1 MITRVTPAARRV
13 RWLHRRPPVPGT
25 GQAGPWAGHDAG
37 PRARRDRRLGEQMT
51 ATGLEQAAPTRGR
64 WAVRAGWAAF
74 GWGLIFGAISIY
86 WGCGGTL
93 GLNTIGGSIER
104 LAREHNTGIFVAVW
118 VTGLAK
124 LVGATLALA
133 LVRPWGDRLPRRPV
147 VILSWVATVV
157 ITLYGA
163 ITVAGD
169 ALGVA
174 HVIHP
179 KHPVART
186 PLLWHLWVWDMS
198 FLVWGLLFG
207 CAAWYFTRVAATRRP
222 APR

>member
-1 MITRVTPAARRV
+1 MA
-13 RWLHRRPPVPGT
+13 
-25 GQAGPWAGHDAG
+25 
-37 PRARRDRRLGEQMT
+37 

-74 GWGLIFGAISIY
+74 AWGVAFGLISLY

-133 LVRPWGDRLPRRPV
+133 LVRPWGQRLPRRPV
-147 VILSWVATVV
+147 VILSWVATAV
-157 ITLYGA
+157 ITLYGVV
-163 ITVAGD
+163 TVAGD
-169 ALGVA
+169 ALAAA

-179 KHPVART
+179 KNPIAWT

-198 FLVWGLLFG
+198 FLIWGLLFG
-207 CAAWYFTRVAATRRP
+207 AAAWYFTRVAPTRRP
-222 APR
+222 AAEPR